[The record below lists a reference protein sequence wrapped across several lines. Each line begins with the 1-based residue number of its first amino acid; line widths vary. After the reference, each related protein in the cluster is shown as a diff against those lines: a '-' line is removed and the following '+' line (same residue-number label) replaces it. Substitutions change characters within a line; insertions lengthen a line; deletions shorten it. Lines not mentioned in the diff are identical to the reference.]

1 MTGRGGSDPRIH
13 DQRPGGVG
21 RRGAR
26 WAAPRSMQMG
36 ASLVVE
42 QDSGRRDPSNVME
55 VDETLWQAAAGA
67 VEEAEVVAPSRDTV
81 DVPSAARTA

>member
-42 QDSGRRDPSNVME
+42 QDSGRKDSSIVMAAE
-55 VDETLWQAAAGA
+55 EALWWVATEAEEA
-67 VEEAEVVAPSRDTV
+67 VEEVAPSQAVEDA
-81 DVPSAARTA
+81 P

>member
-42 QDSGRRDPSNVME
+42 QDSGRRDPSNVMTTGE
-55 VDETLWQAAAGA
+55 ALWWAASAA
-67 VEEAEVVAPSRDTV
+67 AEVVDGEAPSRVAV
-81 DVPSAARTA
+81 DAP